1 MYYISAVLRKVCL
14 YLLFLLP
21 LAGSTQSFDFNDNC
35 RKAYSNILALKL
47 TEAQRLLN
55 AEKNNAIRWYLED
68 YIDFVAMYTIDTKEE
83 YDRRQAN
90 RDGRLEHLREADKN
104 SPWYLFTQA
113 EVQLH
118 WAAMNLRFGEYVNAV
133 FSIRSAYKLLEDNRS
148 KYPDFKPNDKTF
160 GVVEAL
166 LGSIPDKYQW
176 AVNMLGMDGNVNG
189 GLQKLNTLVEYG
201 KKNDYIFKEETA
213 IYYAFLLFHLKN
225 EKEKAWQVL
234 KDNNFTAQSDLMSI
248 YSCVHIGIYGSHND
262 EALKLLDKLSPTEL
276 SSFNFLH
283 YLYGLAKLNT
293 LDTNAESSFKKF
305 LAEYKGENHIKS
317 AYQKLAWNALLENDT
332 IGYYQMMAK
341 AEALGSSMVDADKQA
356 QKEAESNKLPNI
368 NLLKARLLFD
378 GGYYTRAYYIMR
390 AFKEADFVTD
400 EEKTEYFYRLGRVN
414 QEMNKDEDALI
425 CYKQTIN
432 KGSKLP
438 RYFAANAAYESG
450 VILEEMNLLDKAKE
464 FYRLSMTFENH
475 EYKNGIDQKAKAAL
489 NRLR

>member
-1 MYYISAVLRKVCL
+1 MLRKLYC

-21 LAGSTQSFDFNDNC
+21 LATSAQGFDFNENC
-35 RKAYSNILALKL
+35 RKAYADILALKL
-47 TEAQRLLN
+47 TEAQQRLN
-55 AEKNNAIRWYLED
+55 SEKNNAIAFYLED
-68 YIDFVAMYTIDTKEE
+68 YVDFVAMYAIDTKEE
-83 YDRRQAN
+83 YDKRAPN
-90 RDGRLEHLREADKN
+90 RDIRLEKLRKADKN
-104 SPWYLFTQA
+104 SPWYLFCQA

-133 FSIRSAYKLLEDNRS
+133 FSIRSAYKLLEDNKS

-176 AVNMLGMDGNVNG
+176 AVNMLGMDGSVNG
-189 GLQKLNTLVEYG
+189 GLQKLNNLVEYG

-213 IYYAFLLFHLKN
+213 IYYAFLLFHLKSD
-225 EKEKAWQVL
+225 KEKAWQVL
-234 KDNNFTAQSDLMSI
+234 KDNNFMANQDLMSI
-248 YSCVHIGIYGSHND
+248 YSCVHIGVYGSHND
-262 EALKLLDKLSPTEL
+262 EALKLLEKLNNKEL

-283 YLYGLAKLNT
+283 YLYGLAKLNS

-317 AYQKLAWNALLENDT
+317 TYQKLGWNALLKNDT
-332 IGYYQMMAK
+332 IGYLQMMAK
-341 AEALGSSMVDADKQA
+341 ADALGSSMVDADKQA

-390 AFKEADFVTD
+390 AFKEADFATD

-414 QEMNKDEDALI
+414 QQMNKDEDALI

-450 VILEEMNLLDKAKE
+450 VILEGLGQIDKAKE
-464 FYRLSMTFENH
+464 YYRLSMTYENH